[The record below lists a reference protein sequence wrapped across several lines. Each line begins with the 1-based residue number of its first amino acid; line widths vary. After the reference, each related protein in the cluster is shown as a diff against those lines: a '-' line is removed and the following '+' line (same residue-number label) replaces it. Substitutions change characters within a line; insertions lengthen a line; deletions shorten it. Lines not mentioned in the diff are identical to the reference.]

1 MLEIKFKQLLNSFR
15 ANYITKEGTTELC
28 DQQTN
33 NKLLKVTFTVLSKCI
48 YFQKSCIFEIA

>member
-1 MLEIKFKQLLNSFR
+1 MILNSFR

-28 DQQTN
+28 VQQTN
-33 NKLLKVTFTVLSKCI
+33 NKLLKVTFTDLSKCI

>member
-1 MLEIKFKQLLNSFR
+1 MILNSFR

-33 NKLLKVTFTVLSKCI
+33 NKLLKVSFTVLSMHLFPKI
-48 YFQKSCIFEIA
+48 LHL